1 MSPPNGLRKFS
12 MLITFLL
19 LFFLNGLTAFKVT
32 GVSGGVNLTTGA
44 RPLRYEIHDF
54 AISGPPF
61 DLLILS
67 MMAFQAANQSEPLS
81 YFQISG
87 IHGLPRSPW
96 DGVPGTGPNSG
107 YCMHNAV
114 PFPVWH
120 RPYMALFE
128 QIVWNYAQ
136 DIANAFPEEQRDQYR
151 EAAFTFRFPYWDW
164 ALYPA
169 LPDVVSQSLIT
180 INTPEGWQTVDN
192 PLYSYE
198 FQSNATGNGF
208 PSPYPLANLGTT
220 VRWYDPNTG
229 QSNQSAATA
238 ALSTQAPTI
247 LSLTYQLFTAVFDY
261 SDFSCTSPG
270 GTTGIVNNIENIHNS
285 IHNSVGGYGHMQYP
299 DFAAFDPV
307 FWLHHANVDRI
318 VAMWQVLNPDTYVVP
333 TVNTWGSYYE
343 SQGFIDSATS
353 ALAPFH
359 ADEGSTMFTADGVR
373 SIKTFGY
380 SYPEL
385 PDWELSQPELAA
397 NIRNLVNAQY
407 SPRSN
412 ATIGRLRRSIEQR
425 SANLADSFG
434 HVDLDMTL
442 SMNVNDLE
450 TQWSITVLVERFAF
464 ETSYCI
470 DFFMG
475 GPPSNVSSWPTAKN
489 LIGTYAQFGPANVST
504 IHPDGAPDGL
514 VSSEISMT
522 HVLAAGVLRGVLKD
536 LSPES
541 VVPLLQ
547 EALYWRARTA
557 MGEEV
562 PINALSGLSISVYSR
577 SLTPRS
583 ADDQFP
589 IYGPV
594 QWQGSAIEGKPGG
607 AAQPGIQE

>member
-1 MSPPNGLRKFS
+1 MSPPNGFRKFS

-32 GVSGGVNLTTGA
+32 GVSGGVNLTSGA

-67 MMAFQAANQSEPLS
+67 MMAFQAANQSGPLS

-87 IHGLPRSPW
+87 FQSRIHGLPRSPW

-238 ALSTQAPTI
+238 ALSTQAPT
-247 LSLTYQLFTAVFDY
+247 
-261 SDFSCTSPG
+261 
-270 GTTGIVNNIENIHNS
+270 
-285 IHNSVGGYGHMQYP
+285 VGGYGHMQYP

-504 IHPDGAPDGL
+504 VHPDGAPDGL

-522 HVLAAGVLRGVLKD
+522 HVLAAGELRGVLKD